1 MNFHRILLAGLLWL
15 TLASCAPLQASR
27 PSSPLPT
34 ASIPTRQRPA
44 QIPPM
49 STPSLAKTPAVSPP
63 VEKFV
68 ARAKQDLA
76 SQLTV
81 TVDQIILVE
90 AMPITWPDAALGCPD
105 PGKVYAQGTV
115 PGYRITLEANGVNY
129 IYHTD
134 QTGKMVLCPE
144 VNLDEVNPTAP
155 AKPIPTPTYHI
166 GVPIK

>member
-1 MNFHRILLAGLLWL
+1 MPAD
-15 TLASCAPLQASR
+15 T
-27 PSSPLPT
+27 PSSPP
-34 ASIPTRQRPA
+34 PA
-44 QIPPM
+44 
-49 STPSLAKTPAVSPP
+49 K
-63 VEKFV
+63 KFI

-90 AMPITWPDAALGCPD
+90 TMPMTWLNAALGCPA
-105 PGKVYAQGTV
+105 PGKVYAQGRV
-115 PGYRITLEANGVNY
+115 PGYKITLEVNGVDY
-129 IYHTD
+129 VYHTD
-134 QTGKMVLCPE
+134 RTGKMALCPG